1 MKTTA
6 YRLRQ
11 MVAERLGPGPG
22 PEEFYIEEIVP
33 GIYAWHLIS
42 EAGELLSPLAASP
55 AWKAYGKR
63 AQDMLAK
70 PGTGVV
76 IWDAESER

>member
-11 MVAERLGPGPG
+11 LIAERLGPGPG

-33 GIYAWHLIS
+33 GLYAWYLI
-42 EAGELLSPLAASP
+42 ADGELLSPLSASP

-63 AQDMLAK
+63 AQECLAK
-70 PGTGVV
+70 PGTGAV
-76 IWDAESER
+76 IWDTEAER